1 MLSHKFLQFVFPF
14 PVAKGGQIPLQYTRK
29 ISGQEYVSRRGE
41 ASRARSNQGLSL
53 GDVLCVLSCQSVE
66 WSVPSAFFFFKVEVR
81 FAFQKITLV
90 AHDEH
95 GAAHR

>member
-1 MLSHKFLQFVFPF
+1 M
-14 PVAKGGQIPLQYTRK
+14 GRET
-29 ISGQEYVSRRGE
+29 
-41 ASRARSNQGLSL
+41 SRARSNQGLSL
-53 GDVLCVLSCQSVE
+53 GNVVWVLSCQSVE
-66 WSVPSAFFFFKVEVR
+66 WSVPPAFFFFFLSVEVR